1 MEIKIVTNQ
10 VEKHECSALIINL
23 FEGVK
28 IPGGATGVID
38 FELKG
43 MISRLISEGEITGK
57 LMETTLIHTDDLIEP
72 DRVLVLGLGKQKD
85 FGTTAIRKA
94 SGAAVR
100 FLQGKGIK
108 RIATIVHGA
117 GIGGIDVR
125 DASQALVEGSII
137 GAYDSGLY
145 KTSNDTNEI
154 ESLTIVERDES
165 KLPDIEAGISIGRI
179 IADSVNNARTLGNE
193 PSCVVTPEYLAE
205 YIKPLA
211 GYPNMEYEELDVCR
225 LQEMGMNAIMSVG
238 QGSINPPRLITL
250 RYMVDA
256 ARPTIAF
263 VGKAVTF
270 DSGGLSIKPSAG
282 MNEMKFDMAG
292 GAAVIETMRVIGELK
307 LDINVI
313 GIIPAVENMPGGGA
327 FRPGDVITCFNGK
340 TVEITTTDAEGRLI
354 MADALAYAVKQGAN
368 CIVDIATLT
377 GGCVVALGNDIT
389 GVMGNNPKFMEIF
402 KETAEVT
409 GERVW
414 ELPLPADYKE
424 LLDSDIADMT
434 NAGGRPAQAIQG
446 GLFLNEFVYEV
457 PWIHMD
463 IGGTGDM
470 SSAAGPKDRSK
481 YVAMGASGIGVR
493 TLSLLAERMSKCFD
507 L

>member
-1 MEIKIVTNQ
+1 MEIKAVINQ
-10 VEKHECSALIINL
+10 VEKHECGALIINL

-28 IPGGATGVID
+28 IPGGATGAID

-57 LMETTLIHTDDLIEP
+57 LMETTLLHTDDLINP

-85 FGTTAIRKA
+85 FGTTEIRKA

-100 FLQGKGIK
+100 FLQSKGIK

-117 GIGGIDVR
+117 GIGGIDIR
-125 DASQALVEGSII
+125 DAAQALVEGSII

-145 KTSNDTNEI
+145 KTSDDKKEI
-154 ESLTIVERDES
+154 ESLTIVERDTS
-165 KLPDIEAGISIGRI
+165 KLADIETSINIGHI
-179 IADSVNNARTLGNE
+179 IGDSVNNARTLGNE

-211 GYPNMEYEELDVCR
+211 GYPGMEYEELDVCQ

-238 QGSINPPRLITL
+238 QGSANPPRLIIL
-250 RYMVDA
+250 RYMVDSSK
-256 ARPTIAF
+256 PTIAF

-270 DSGGLSIKPSAG
+270 DSGGISIKPSSG
-282 MNEMKFDMAG
+282 MHEMKFDMVG
-292 GAAVIETMRVIGELK
+292 GAAVIETMRIIGELK
-307 LDINVI
+307 PDINVI
-313 GIIPAVENMPGGGA
+313 GLIPAVENMPGGGA
-327 FRPGDVITCFNGK
+327 YRPGDIITCFNGK

-354 MADALAYAVKQGAN
+354 LADALAYAVKLGADY
-368 CIVDIATLT
+368 IVDIATLT

-389 GVMGNNPKFMEIF
+389 GVMGNDPKFM
-402 KETAEVT
+402 KALKQTAEIT

-414 ELPLPADYKE
+414 ELPLPEDYKD
-424 LLDSDIADMT
+424 LLDSSFADMT
-434 NAGGRPAQAIQG
+434 NAGGRPAQTIQG
-446 GLFLNEFVYEV
+446 GLFLNEFVGEV

-481 YVAMGASGIGVR
+481 YLSMGASGMGVR
-493 TLSLLAERMSKCFD
+493 TLSLLAERMSKNF
-507 L
+507 